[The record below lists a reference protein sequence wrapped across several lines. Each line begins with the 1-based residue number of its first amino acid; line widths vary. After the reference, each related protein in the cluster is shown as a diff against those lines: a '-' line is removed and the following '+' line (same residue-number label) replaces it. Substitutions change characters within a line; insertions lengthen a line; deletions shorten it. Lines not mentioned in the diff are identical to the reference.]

1 MGAAIQ
7 DDSTYD
13 VAVLGGGIVGV
24 SAALRC
30 ALAGVRVALVD
41 AGFEGKASAAG
52 AGIVS
57 PVGLGGN
64 EASREWSALVAS
76 AISHYARILALL
88 DDAGMTDVGFG
99 KVGEIVLATR
109 DQDLPR
115 LDELPTRL
123 RAFAEAGIPVGEV
136 KRIGGDELGRAWP
149 EFRRDLEGISIENIA
164 RMDGRRMCTAIG
176 KLAEQKGAQFI
187 TGKGSIRLNGDRSV
201 SLTVDDKPLK
211 ASKVVLATGSWSQ
224 PLLDE
229 LGVRMS
235 VEPVRGQIVHL
246 QLADKTT
253 DRRPVI
259 NTFEGHYFLGFPD
272 GRVVVGATHEPEAGF
287 EVRVTAG
294 GVHSV
299 LDKTLR
305 VAPGLAAGTLLE
317 TRVGLRPRSRD
328 GYPIVGRPRS
338 TDNAIVATGLGA
350 WGLTLGPMIGEI
362 AAEQALGLS
371 PSYEAGFLGPDRD
384 DINEVAVLSPNIK

>member
-1 MGAAIQ
+1 MAAAIR
-7 DDSTYD
+7 DDTTYD

-30 ALAGVRVALVD
+30 IQAGAKVALID
-41 AGFEGKASAAG
+41 AGLDGKASAAG

-64 EASREWSALVAS
+64 EASPEWSRLVAS
-76 AISHYARILALL
+76 AISHYARILGLL
-88 DDAGMTDVGFG
+88 GDAGMTDVGFG

-109 DQDLPR
+109 EQDVPR
-115 LDELPTRL
+115 LGELFDRL
-123 RAFAEAGIPVGEV
+123 EAFAAAGIELGEV
-136 KRIGGDELGRAWP
+136 RRVDGEALGKAWP
-149 EFRRDLEGISIENIA
+149 EFRRDLQGIYIENIA
-164 RMDGRRMCTAIG
+164 RMDGRRMCAAIG
-176 KLAEQKGAQFI
+176 KLAEMKGVSVIA
-187 TGKGSIRLNGDRSV
+187 GKGDIRLNDDRSI
-201 SLTVDDKPLK
+201 SLTLDQAPLK
-211 ASKVVLATGSWSQ
+211 ADKVILATGSWSQ
-224 PLLDE
+224 PLLE
-229 LGVRMS
+229 QLGVAMS
-235 VEPVRGQIVHL
+235 VQPVRGQIVHL
-246 QLADKTT
+246 QLADKST

-272 GRVVVGATHEPEAGF
+272 GRVVVGGTHEPEAGF

-305 VAPGLAAGTLLE
+305 IAPGLGAGTLLE

-338 TDNAIVATGLGA
+338 TTNAVVATGLGA

-362 AAEQALGLS
+362 AAEQALELT
-371 PSYEAGFLGPDRD
+371 PTYEAGFLGPDRA
-384 DINEVAVLSPNIK
+384 DITEPAVLSPNIK

>member
-1 MGAAIQ
+1 MTALTR
-7 DDSTYD
+7 DDSRYD

-24 SAALRC
+24 SAALKC
-30 ALAGVRVALVD
+30 ATAGASVALID

-76 AISHYARILALL
+76 AISHYARILAEL

-109 DQDLPR
+109 PDDVPR
-115 LDELPTRL
+115 LAQLHERL
-123 RAFAEAGIPVGEV
+123 KLFAEAGIPVGEL
-136 KRIGGDELGRAWP
+136 KRVDGEELARSWP
-149 EFRRDLEGISIENIA
+149 EFRRDLEGLHIENIA
-164 RMDGRRMCTAIG
+164 RMDGRRMCAAIG
-176 KLAEQKGAQFI
+176 RLAEAKGVRVL
-187 TGKGSIRLNGDRSV
+187 KGQGRIRLENDRSI
-201 SLTVDDKPLK
+201 SLDVNGNPL
-211 ASKVVLATGSWSQ
+211 AAEKVVLATGSWSQ
-224 PLLDE
+224 PLLDT
-229 LGVRMS
+229 LGVRMA
-235 VEPVRGQIVHL
+235 VQPVRGQIVHL
-246 QLADKTT
+246 QLRDAATE
-253 DRRPVI
+253 RRPVI

-272 GRVVVGATHEPEAGF
+272 GRVVVGGTHEPEAGF
-287 EVRVTAG
+287 EVRITAG

-305 VAPGLAAGTLLE
+305 VAPGLGAGSLLE

-328 GYPIVGRPRS
+328 GYPIVGKPRS
-338 TDNAIVATGLGA
+338 TDNVVVATGLGA

-362 AAEQALGLS
+362 AAEQALGLT
-371 PSYEAGFLGPDRD
+371 PTYEAGFLGPDRD
-384 DINEVAVLSPNIK
+384 DITEPAVLSPNIK

>member
-1 MGAAIQ
+1 MSAAIQ
-7 DDSTYD
+7 DDKAYD

-24 SAALRC
+24 SAALKCVR
-30 ALAGVRVALVD
+30 AGASVALID
-41 AGFEGKASAAG
+41 AGFDGRASAAG

-57 PVGLGGN
+57 PVGLGGS

-76 AISHYARILALL
+76 AISHYGRILALL
-88 DDAGMTDVGFG
+88 GDAGMTDVGFDR
-99 KVGEIVLATR
+99 VGEIVVASR
-109 DQDLPR
+109 EQDLPR
-115 LDELPTRL
+115 LDELFTRL
-123 RAFAEAGIPVGEV
+123 EAFVKAGIPVGEV
-136 KRIGGDELGRAWP
+136 KRVGGDALAAAWP
-149 EFRRDLEGISIENIA
+149 EFRRDLEGIYIENIA
-164 RMDGRRMCTAIG
+164 RMDGRRMCAAIG
-176 KLAEQKGAQFI
+176 NLAELEGARVVS
-187 TGKGSIRLNGDRSV
+187 GKAGIRLNGDRSV
-201 SLTVDDKPLK
+201 SLTVDDAPLR
-211 ASKVVLATGSWSQ
+211 AAKVVLATGSWSQ

-246 QLADKTT
+246 GLEDKGTG
-253 DRRPVI
+253 RRPVI

-272 GRVVVGATHEPEAGF
+272 GRVVVGGTHEPGAGF

-305 VAPGLAAGTLLE
+305 IAPGLAAGRLLE

-338 TDNAIVATGLGA
+338 TDNAVVATGLGA

-371 PSYEAGFLGPDRD
+371 PTYEAGFLGPDRE
-384 DINEVAVLSPNIK
+384 DITEPAVLSPNIK

>member
-24 SAALRC
+24 NAALRC
-30 ALAGVRVALVD
+30 TLAGAKVALVD
-41 AGFEGKASAAG
+41 AGFEGKASDAG

-64 EASREWSALVAS
+64 EASQEWSALVAS
-76 AISHYARILALL
+76 AISHYGRILALL
-88 DDAGMTDVGFG
+88 DDARMTDVGFG
-99 KVGEIVLATR
+99 KVGEIVVASR

-115 LDELPTRL
+115 LDELLARL
-123 RAFAEAGIPVGEV
+123 RTFAEAGIPVGEV

-164 RMDGRRMCTAIG
+164 RMDGRRMCAAIG
-176 KLAEQKGAQFI
+176 KLAEQKGARCV
-187 TGKGSIRLNGDRSV
+187 TGKGGIRLNGDRSV
-201 SLTVDDKPLK
+201 SLTVDDAPLK
-211 ASKVVLATGSWSQ
+211 ANKVVLATGSWSQ

-235 VEPVRGQIVHL
+235 VQPVRGQIVHL
-246 QLADKTT
+246 QLADKAT

-371 PSYEAGFLGPDRD
+371 PSYEAGFLGPDRE
-384 DINEVAVLSPNIK
+384 DITEVAVLSPNIK

>member
-1 MGAAIQ
+1 MAAAIR
-7 DDSTYD
+7 DDATYD

-30 ALAGVRVALVD
+30 VQAGAKVALID
-41 AGFEGKASAAG
+41 AGFDGKASAAG

-64 EASREWSALVAS
+64 EASPEWSRLVAS
-76 AISHYARILALL
+76 AISHYARILGLL
-88 DDAGMTDVGFG
+88 GDAGMTDVGFG

-109 DQDLPR
+109 EQDVPR
-115 LDELPTRL
+115 LGELFDRL
-123 RAFAEAGIPVGEV
+123 EAFAAAGIELGEV
-136 KRIGGDELGRAWP
+136 RRVDGEALGKAWP
-149 EFRRDLEGISIENIA
+149 EFRRDLQGIYIENIA
-164 RMDGRRMCTAIG
+164 RMDGRRMCAAIG
-176 KLAEQKGAQFI
+176 KLAEMKGVSVVA
-187 TGKGSIRLNGDRSV
+187 GRGDIRLNDDRSI
-201 SLTVDDKPLK
+201 SLTVDQAPLK
-211 ASKVVLATGSWSQ
+211 ANKVILATGSWSQ
-224 PLLDE
+224 PLLE
-229 LGVRMS
+229 QLGVAVS
-235 VEPVRGQIVHL
+235 VQPVRGQIVHL
-246 QLADKTT
+246 QLADKAT

-272 GRVVVGATHEPEAGF
+272 GRVVVGGTHEPEAGF

-305 VAPGLAAGTLLE
+305 IAPGLGVGTLLE

-338 TDNAIVATGLGA
+338 TSNAVVATGLGA

-362 AAEQALGLS
+362 AAEQALELT
-371 PSYEAGFLGPDRD
+371 PTYEAGFLGPDRA
-384 DINEVAVLSPNIK
+384 DITEPAVLSPNIK

>member
-1 MGAAIQ
+1 MSAAIQ
-7 DDSTYD
+7 DDSSYD

-24 SAALRC
+24 SAALKC
-30 ALAGVRVALVD
+30 TLAGAKVALID

-64 EASREWSALVAS
+64 EARREWSALVAS

-88 DDAGMTDVGFG
+88 GDAGMTDVGFG

-109 DQDLPR
+109 EQDIPR
-115 LDELPTRL
+115 LAELHDRL
-123 RAFAEAGIPVGEV
+123 KLFAEAGIPVGEV

-149 EFRRDLEGISIENIA
+149 EFRRNIEGLYIENIA
-164 RMDGRRMCTAIG
+164 RMDGRRMCAAIG
-176 KLAEQKGAQFI
+176 ALA
-187 TGKGSIRLNGDRSV
+187 RLNGASVLNSRGDIRLADDRSV
-201 SLTVDDKPLK
+201 SLTVDDRPLRAGK
-211 ASKVVLATGSWSQ
+211 IVLATGSWSQ
-224 PLLDE
+224 PLLDV
-229 LGVRMS
+229 LGARMS
-235 VEPVRGQIVHL
+235 VQPVRGQIVHL
-246 QLADKTT
+246 QLADDAT

-272 GRVVVGATHEPEAGF
+272 GRIVIGGTHEPEAGF

-305 VAPGLAAGTLLE
+305 VAPGLGAGTLLE

-328 GYPIVGRPRS
+328 GYPIVGKPRS
-338 TDNAIVATGLGA
+338 ADNVVVATGLGA

-362 AAEQALGLS
+362 AAEQALGLT
-371 PSYEAGFLGPDRD
+371 PTYEAGFLGPDRE
-384 DINEVAVLSPNIK
+384 DITEPAVLSPNIK

>member
-1 MGAAIQ
+1 MAAAIR
-7 DDSTYD
+7 DDTTYD

-30 ALAGVRVALVD
+30 VQAGARVALID
-41 AGFEGKASAAG
+41 AGLEGKASAAG

-64 EASREWSALVAS
+64 EASPEWSRLVAS
-76 AISHYARILALL
+76 AISHYARILGLL
-88 DDAGMTDVGFG
+88 GDAGMTDVGFG

-109 DQDLPR
+109 EQDVPR
-115 LDELPTRL
+115 LGELFDRL
-123 RAFAEAGIPVGEV
+123 EAFAAAGIELGEV
-136 KRIGGDELGRAWP
+136 RRVDGEALSKAWP
-149 EFRRDLEGISIENIA
+149 EFRRDLEGIYIENIA
-164 RMDGRRMCTAIG
+164 RMDGRRMCAAIG
-176 KLAEQKGAQFI
+176 KLAELKGVHVIA
-187 TGKGSIRLNGDRSV
+187 GKGDIRLNDNRSI
-201 SLTVDDKPLK
+201 SLNVDGAPLK
-211 ASKVVLATGSWSQ
+211 AGKVVLATGSWSQ
-224 PLLDE
+224 PLLKQ
-229 LGVRMS
+229 LGVAMS
-235 VEPVRGQIVHL
+235 VQPVRGQIVHL
-246 QLADKTT
+246 QLADKAT

-272 GRVVVGATHEPEAGF
+272 GRVVVGGTHEPEAGF

-305 VAPGLAAGTLLE
+305 IAPGLGAGTLLE

-338 TDNAIVATGLGA
+338 TTNAVVATGLGA

-362 AAEQALGLS
+362 AAEQALELT
-371 PSYEAGFLGPDRD
+371 PTYEAGFLGPDRA
-384 DINEVAVLSPNIK
+384 DITEPAVLSPNIK

>member
-1 MGAAIQ
+1 MGAAIL
-7 DDSTYD
+7 DDSRYD

-24 SAALRC
+24 SAALKC
-30 ALAGVRVALVD
+30 VQAGAKVALVD

-76 AISHYARILALL
+76 AISHYARILAELGE
-88 DDAGMTDVGFG
+88 AGMTDVGFG

-109 DQDLPR
+109 EQDLPR
-115 LDELPTRL
+115 LGELHERL
-123 RAFAEAGIPVGEV
+123 KLFAEAGIPVGAV
-136 KRIGGDELGRAWP
+136 QRVGGEELGRAWP
-149 EFRRDLEGISIENIA
+149 EFRRDLEGLQIENIA
-164 RMDGRRMCTAIG
+164 RMDGRRMCAAIG
-176 KLAEQKGAQFI
+176 KLAAAKGVTFV
-187 TGKGSIRLNGDRSV
+187 TGQGGIRLNDDRSI
-201 SLTVDDKPLK
+201 SLTVDERPLN
-211 ASKVVLATGSWSQ
+211 AGKVVLATGSWSQ
-224 PLLDE
+224 PLLDL

-235 VEPVRGQIVHL
+235 VQPVRGQIVHL
-246 QLADKTT
+246 QLADKAT

-272 GRVVVGATHEPEAGF
+272 GRVVVGGTHEPEAGF

-305 VAPGLAAGTLLE
+305 IAPGLGAGTLLE

-328 GYPIVGRPRS
+328 GYPIVGKPHS
-338 TDNAIVATGLGA
+338 ADNVVVATGLGA

-362 AAEQALGLS
+362 AAEQALGLT
-371 PSYEAGFLGPDRD
+371 PTYEAGFLGPDRD
-384 DINEVAVLSPNIK
+384 DITEPAVLSPNIK

>member
-7 DDSTYD
+7 DDSAYD

-30 ALAGVRVALVD
+30 ALAGARVALVD
-41 AGFEGKASAAG
+41 AGFEGAASAAG

-64 EASREWSALVAS
+64 EARHEWSALVAS
-76 AISHYARILALL
+76 AISHYGRIQALL

-99 KVGEIVLATR
+99 KVGEIVVASR
-109 DQDLPR
+109 EQDLPR
-115 LDELPTRL
+115 LDELLSRL
-123 RAFAEAGIPVGEV
+123 RVFAEAGIPVGEV

-149 EFRRDLEGISIENIA
+149 EFRRDLEGVSIENIA
-164 RMDGRRMCTAIG
+164 RMDGRRMCAAIG
-176 KLAEQKGAQFI
+176 KLAEQKGVHAI
-187 TGKGSIRLNGDRSV
+187 TGRGGIRLNGDRSV
-201 SLTVDDKPLK
+201 SLTVDDMPLK
-211 ASKVVLATGSWSQ
+211 ANKLVLATGSWSQ

-235 VEPVRGQIVHL
+235 VQPVRGQIVHL
-246 QLADKTT
+246 QLSDRAT

-272 GRVVVGATHEPEAGF
+272 GRVVVGGTHEPEAGF

-305 VAPGLAAGTLLE
+305 IAPGLAAGSLLE

-338 TDNAIVATGLGA
+338 TDDAIVATGLGA

-371 PSYEAGFLGPDRD
+371 PTYEAGFLGPDRE
-384 DINEVAVLSPNIK
+384 DITEAAVLSPNIK